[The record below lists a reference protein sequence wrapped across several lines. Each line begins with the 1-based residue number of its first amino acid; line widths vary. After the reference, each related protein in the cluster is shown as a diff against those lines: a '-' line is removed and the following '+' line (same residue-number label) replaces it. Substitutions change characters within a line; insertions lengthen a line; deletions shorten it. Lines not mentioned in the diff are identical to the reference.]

1 MGSKAANL
9 RKDDMNE
16 IITLDPDNKAGL
28 KSKYENVLAAAE
40 IDDSLQAIMRDNRGA
55 KPEELITKIDE
66 LQKEKSPKGEA
77 LQKIL
82 FQKSN
87 MYFRIKNMEKAES
100 VLREAMRVA
109 PDSEIGKRIPGILD
123 RFFPKKK
130 SS

>member
-1 MGSKAANL
+1 
-9 RKDDMNE
+9 
-16 IITLDPDNKAGL
+16 
-28 KSKYENVLAAAE
+28 
-40 IDDSLQAIMRDNRGA
+40 MRDNRGA

-100 VLREAMRVA
+100 ALREAMRVA

-123 RFFPKKK
+123 RFFPKRNPVNPTLLN
-130 SS
+130 